1 MRSGGNELEA
11 LTFTARV
18 RGWER
23 EYKWREP
30 KGQPRTPDTQVNKK
44 THPGGHCGF
53 IFSTEEKEAPDIS
66 EGSGRVFHY
75 TVSSIRAELALDSF
89 ISATSSVQSTGPG
102 VYFKNSSNACE

>member
-1 MRSGGNELEA
+1 MNLKHLLSLEEFEDGRRGTNGG
-11 LTFTARV
+11 
-18 RGWER
+18 
-23 EYKWREP
+23 
-30 KGQPRTPDTQVNKK
+30 TPDTQVNKK